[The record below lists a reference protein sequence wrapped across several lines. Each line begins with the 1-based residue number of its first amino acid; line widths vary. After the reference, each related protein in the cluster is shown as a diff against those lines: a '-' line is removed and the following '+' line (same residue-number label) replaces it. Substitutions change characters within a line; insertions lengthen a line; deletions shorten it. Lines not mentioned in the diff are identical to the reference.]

1 MNVLITGGAGFIGSH
16 TADKLIDAGFNVV
29 VVDRADPLFK
39 NDRAV
44 YYHIDLNGPKLAAI
58 FEKHSFD
65 YVIHLA
71 AQASVSVSVADP
83 IQDAQDNIMS
93 SVRVIELCKKHN
105 VKKIVVSSSAALYAV
120 PQYLPVDEKHP
131 VSFLSP
137 YAVSKS
143 TMEDYVR
150 LSGLDYIIFRYAN
163 VYGPRQNPYGEAG
176 VVSIFIDRMINGCP
190 IEIHGDGEQTRDFVY
205 VEDIAEVNKLA
216 LLSANKNKTL
226 NVSTK
231 TKTSVNELFE
241 IIRKNTDYVLEPKH
255 TAPRAGDIKD
265 SVLDNAEVTAVL
277 GFAPKTPLNEGVAE
291 TVRFFQKMR

>member
-44 YYHIDLNGPKLAAI
+44 YYHTDLNGNDLADI
-58 FEKHSFD
+58 FDRHSFD

-83 IQDAQDNIMS
+83 VQDAQDNIMS
-93 SVRVIELCKKHN
+93 SVRVIELSKKHG

-176 VVSIFIDRMINGCP
+176 VVSIFIDRMISGRP

-216 LLSANKNKTL
+216 LLSENKNKTL
-226 NVSTK
+226 NVSTR

-241 IIRKNTDYVLEPKH
+241 IIRRNTDYALEPKH

-265 SVLDNAEVTAVL
+265 SVLDNAEVTSVL
-277 GFAPKTPLNEGVAE
+277 GFAPKTPLNEGVAK
-291 TVRFFQKMR
+291 TVRFFKERR